1 MKLIR
6 YILAAALS
14 AAIFG
19 AAAGAQWI
27 TEESVISIPDQI
39 DEINIGEDGLIT
51 TAWHTYSVSM
61 AEDIITRYEG
71 PAYKYENGELKE
83 TAVPTPTPY
92 VYEGSKEAVSE
103 AINDKYDIIRVWDEL
118 GFQYYIADRKRL

>member
-14 AAIFG
+14 TAVFG

-39 DEINIGEDGLIT
+39 DEINIGEDGFIT

-71 PAYKYENGELKE
+71 PAYKYENGELRE
-83 TAVPTPTPY
+83 HAYLGFGRY
-92 VYEGSKEAVSE
+92 VYRQA
-103 AINDKYDIIRVWDEL
+103 
-118 GFQYYIADRKRL
+118 